1 MSQLLL
7 QTVSREII
15 DRAEGSFV
23 PAPQLGRL
31 VDDYFVE
38 RLKQEELEHSD
49 ENARLYDGMRGLLK
63 TELLPHYAEYLATV
77 ERIRERKGR
86 RRLWSYVLG
95 TVAVVE
101 VIQAFVTR
109 GRSLAPQALL
119 MSGVVNAFL
128 GLLVYAGAQY
138 LDDRQIG
145 RARRR
150 LEQSILNLGQK
161 LQTDLDYDRRRDLL
175 DGDVLHAEA
184 LEVLARYTDPDVFWR
199 DYRRVREADPTT
211 TADVQRLEVP
221 AFEPFLKHHVDGAL
235 SSVARVDRFN
245 RLFLAA
251 HEAFLSRDRAHY
263 ALRHLGAADSPP
275 RTPIP

>member
-7 QTVSREII
+7 QTVSREIL

-38 RLKQEELEHSD
+38 RLKQEELAHSD

-63 TELLPHYAEYLATV
+63 TELLPHYAEYLATA

-86 RRLWSYVLG
+86 RRLWGYVLG

-101 VIQAFVTR
+101 LIQAVATR
-109 GRSLAPQALL
+109 GRSLAPPVFL
-119 MSGVVNAFL
+119 MSGILNAFL
-128 GLLVYAGAQY
+128 GLLLYAGAQY
-138 LDDRQIG
+138 VDERQIA

-150 LEQSILNLGQK
+150 LERSILDLGRK

-175 DGDVLHAEA
+175 DGDVLQAEA
-184 LEVLARYTDPDVFWR
+184 IEVLARYPEPEAFWR
-199 DYRRVREADPTT
+199 DYRRARTADPTT
-211 TADVQRLEVP
+211 TPDVQRLQLA
-221 AFEPFLKHHVDGAL
+221 AFEPFLKPHVDGRL
-235 SSVARVDRFN
+235 SSVARQDRFN

-251 HEAFLSRDRAHY
+251 HETFVGRDRAHY
-263 ALRHLGAADSPP
+263 ALRHLGPP
-275 RTPIP
+275 DPVSRDPIP